1 MGMHPETP
9 METPLFTEYGL
20 YQYQAI
26 PVSPGVQSSMGAAI
40 VTPFDERQ
48 SDWWGFP
55 PCKQGI
61 LPRPFDTCGDSGKRR
76 SSNAIS
82 QRVIRSGVL
91 GGEATDVKGIV
102 AVGQTAG
109 LANLHDESHV
119 SHHLDVTNSTE
130 LYCK

>member
-48 SDWWGFP
+48 SDWW
-55 PCKQGI
+55 
-61 LPRPFDTCGDSGKRR
+61 
-76 SSNAIS
+76 
-82 QRVIRSGVL
+82 
-91 GGEATDVKGIV
+91 
-102 AVGQTAG
+102 
-109 LANLHDESHV
+109 V
-119 SHHLDVTNSTE
+119 SHHASRGFYPAPLILAEIVGKGDQATQ
-130 LYCK
+130 YHRG